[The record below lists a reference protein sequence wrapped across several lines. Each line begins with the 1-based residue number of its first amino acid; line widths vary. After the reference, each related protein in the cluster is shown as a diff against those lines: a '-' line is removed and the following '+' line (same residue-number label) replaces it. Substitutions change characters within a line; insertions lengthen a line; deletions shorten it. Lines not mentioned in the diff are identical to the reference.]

1 MTTPIVTWG
10 NVRFLAIVVFLNVS
24 VRTQNERD
32 YKGFCMGT
40 SINETQTSLASNM
53 TIIPH
58 WYWGLIGLLGF
69 LGVLLNQP
77 LLFIL
82 FVFFIFF
89 IEPRK
94 PRPVTA

>member
-10 NVRFLAIVVFLNVS
+10 NVPFLAIAVFLNVS
-24 VRTQNERD
+24 VRTQNERG
-32 YKGFCMGT
+32 YKGFCMRT
-40 SINETQTSLASNM
+40 SINETQTSLVSNM
-53 TIIPH
+53 ELKIH
-58 WYWGLIGLLGF
+58 WYLGLIGLLGF

-77 LLFIL
+77 LLFIF

-94 PRPVTA
+94 PQPVIT